1 MIKVSG
7 VFLLFLRL
15 IQRLS
20 GVILDKSYPG
30 KDKSEEHLLSL
41 LISTS
46 VGFSILVLILEK

>member
-15 IQRLS
+15 IQRVS

-46 VGFSILVLILEK
+46 VGFSILVVILEK